1 MKPLKDKKITVL
13 GAARSGV
20 AVAKLL
26 KRAGA
31 FVFVSESNEPHK
43 NILMELSSHH
53 IPYETGGHGP
63 NALTANFAVLSPGI
77 PVNAEIVQQMDEHK
91 IPVYSEIEAAS
102 WVCKAPII
110 AITGSNGK
118 TTTTTLA
125 GLMIKEKYE
134 NSVIAGNMGQ
144 PFSDNA
150 DKLTPNDRAILEV
163 SSFQMETIDR
173 FHPKT
178 VAVLNFS
185 PNHLDR
191 YDSYNAYLKAKWK
204 ITQNLNKENLLILNA
219 DDKPLLA
226 YAQNVD
232 CRKEFFSISGDT
244 SCRSFYKDDQIFLN
258 GKRLIHT
265 NDMPLRGKHNYM
277 NAMAAA
283 LMADSEG
290 VGTTQMENV
299 FRSFRGIEHRL
310 ETVAEIAGVQYI
322 NDSKATTIEALAFA
336 LQAFKRPIIL
346 IAGGKDKGSQLNR
359 LNHLITKHV
368 KELILIGSASAK
380 MHKEWSPL
388 KPVQLAET
396 MEDAVLKASRRAE
409 ANDVVLLSPAC
420 ASFDMFSSYEHR
432 GMVFKKCVQ
441 QLKDNK

>member
-1 MKPLKDKKITVL
+1 
-13 GAARSGV
+13 
-20 AVAKLL
+20 
-26 KRAGA
+26 
-31 FVFVSESNEPHK
+31 
-43 NILMELSSHH
+43 
-53 IPYETGGHGP
+53 
-63 NALTANFAVLSPGI
+63 
-77 PVNAEIVQQMDEHK
+77 
-91 IPVYSEIEAAS
+91 
-102 WVCKAPII
+102 
-110 AITGSNGK
+110 
-118 TTTTTLA
+118 
-125 GLMIKEKYE
+125 
-134 NSVIAGNMGQ
+134 
-144 PFSDNA
+144 
-150 DKLTPNDRAILEV
+150 
-163 SSFQMETIDR
+163 
-173 FHPKT
+173 
-178 VAVLNFS
+178 
-185 PNHLDR
+185 
-191 YDSYNAYLKAKWK
+191 
-204 ITQNLNKENLLILNA
+204 
-219 DDKPLLA
+219 
-226 YAQNVD
+226 
-232 CRKEFFSISGDT
+232 
-244 SCRSFYKDDQIFLN
+244 
-258 GKRLIHT
+258 
-265 NDMPLRGKHNYM
+265 MPLRGKHNYM

-388 KPVQLAET
+388 KPVPLAET